1 MQHTKETVGFIGPGM
16 MGHGIAKN
24 IVEKGYDL
32 SFYSRQH
39 GETAKD
45 LESRGAVY
53 RTSPREVAEHSTV
66 VFMCVT
72 GSKDVESIAYGIDGL
87 AAGFKPGSVLVHCS
101 TSDPTSTVALG
112 GKLAQIGVT
121 LVDAPL
127 GRTPKEAWAGTLDTM
142 VGADEA
148 TFARLE
154 PILQTWA
161 GRIVRVGNAG
171 DGHRM
176 KLINNFLALGY
187 AALFAEALTL
197 AKAVNIEPERFD
209 SVIRNGRMDCL
220 VYQTFMDYV
229 LNGNKEGHK
238 FTIRNAFKD
247 MRYLESMADDVG
259 LFNGMGNAVKNSY
272 ALAMR
277 HGDPDVYVPT
287 LAETIARVNGIDW
300 QN

>member
-24 IVEKGYDL
+24 LVEKGYAL
-32 SFYSRQH
+32 SFYSRSY
-39 GETAKD
+39 GDTAKD
-45 LESRGAVY
+45 LENRGAVY
-53 RTSPREVAEHSTV
+53 RTSPREVAEHATV

-72 GSKDVESIAYGIDGL
+72 GSKDVESIVYGVDGL
-87 AAGFKPGSVLVHCS
+87 AAGFKPGSVLVDCS
-101 TSDPTSTVALG
+101 TSDPTSTVTLA
-112 GKLAQIGVT
+112 GKLAHLGVA

-142 VGADEA
+142 VGADEV
-148 TFARLE
+148 TFARIE
-154 PILQTWA
+154 PVLQTWA
-161 GRIVRVGNAG
+161 GRIVRVGNTG

-187 AALFAEALTL
+187 AALYAEALTL

-247 MRYLESMADDVG
+247 LRYLESMADDVG
-259 LFNGMGNAVKNSY
+259 LFNGVGNAVKNSY
-272 ALAMR
+272 ALAM
-277 HGDPDVYVPT
+277 HNGNPDMYVPT
-287 LAETIARVNGIDW
+287 LAETIARVNGMGL
-300 QN
+300 QS